1 MLPKIEFKMA
11 AILKMAT
18 KTKFACKNYKLSF
31 FKKKFRAV
39 LVAKIPSF
47 IEKKI
52 SQKFK
57 MAPMFNMEIFF
68 WHLFLRAFIIVRNF
82 KMVKFLHILKE
93 QTQKK
98 I

>member
-68 WHLFLRAFIIVRNF
+68 LASFSKSFHNCQEFQNG
-82 KMVKFLHILKE
+82 
-93 QTQKK
+93 K
-98 I
+98 IFAYS